1 VKLDYSRPIDQL
13 TADMLSAGF
22 FEGWPTAPDAATHLR
37 VLRGSFEAIVAV
49 DSETGRVV
57 GFISAI
63 SDGVLAAYIPLLE
76 VLPTHRGHGIGREL
90 VRRMMQRLED
100 FYMIDVV
107 CDESVLS
114 FYEALGFHAGRSA
127 IHRNYARQTGRAHD
141 DSN

>member
-22 FEGWPTAPDAATHLR
+22 FEGWPSAPDAATHLR
-37 VLRGSFEAIVAV
+37 MLCGSYEAIVAI
-49 DSETGRVV
+49 DRETGKVV
-57 GFISAI
+57 GFINAI

-90 VRRMMQRLED
+90 VRRMMERLAEL
-100 FYMIDVV
+100 YMIDVV
-107 CDESVLS
+107 CDESVLP

-127 IHRNYARQTGRAHD
+127 MHRNYARQTGRAVD
-141 DSN
+141 RS